1 MTRGIGASRDESSE
15 TLRRKPLPAEEDP
28 MTQPLKIIDGDG
40 HIFEDGEA
48 IARHFPYSAA
58 GGRMRSGV
66 FPLNSHIQYSLTRTP
81 PGAFA
86 TAPDGRFQNPG
97 PEGWIAFMEQVGI
110 EHAVLFPTAGQRI
123 GRIVDRDYAFGAARA
138 YNDWLAETYL
148 KRDARFKG
156 IAILPMHDAE
166 AALEELQRAYTE
178 LGVSGVLFPATGVH
192 LNLGAKPYWPVYAEA
207 ARLNCPI
214 VVHGGGHWDLGM
226 DTMNVSTGANAIGH
240 PMSLAIA
247 LAEMLFNNLFD
258 RFPGLR
264 VAYLEGGPLWF
275 LMALERLSR
284 SYEAGTPINP
294 RGELLHLPEGQT
306 VADYIRA
313 LVQAGRLVVGIEGGE
328 TDLAYAIRVAGEQTF
343 MFSSDFPHEV
353 NVNTVQKEIREL
365 REREEISEEAKEAI
379 LYANAARFY
388 GLDSASN

>member
-1 MTRGIGASRDESSE
+1 M
-15 TLRRKPLPAEEDP
+15 K
-28 MTQPLKIIDGDG
+28 QQVKIIDGDG

-58 GGRMRSGV
+58 GGRLRSGV
-66 FPLNSHIQYSLTRTP
+66 FPLHSHIQFSLTRNP
-81 PGAFA
+81 RGAFA
-86 TAPDGRFQNPG
+86 TAPDGQFQNPG
-97 PEGWIAFMEQVGI
+97 PEGWIEFMDQVGI
-110 EHAVLFPTAGQRI
+110 DYAVLFPTAGQRI

-138 YNDWLAETYL
+138 YNDWLTETYL
-148 KRDARFKG
+148 RRDSRFKG
-156 IAILPMHDAE
+156 IALLPMHDAE
-166 AALEELQRAYTE
+166 AALEELRRAYTE
-178 LGVSGVLFPATGVH
+178 LGMCGVLFPATGVH

-207 ARLNCPI
+207 ARLGCPV

-247 LAEMLFNNLFD
+247 LAEMVLNNLFD

-294 RGELLHLPEGQT
+294 RGELLRLPEGKT

-313 LVQAGRLVVGIEGGE
+313 LIRAGRLVVGIEGGE
-328 TDLAYAIRVAGEQTF
+328 TDLAYAIKVAGEQAF

-353 NVNTVQKEIREL
+353 NTQTVRKEIREL
-365 REREEISEEAKEAI
+365 CEREEISEVAKQAI
-379 LYANAARFY
+379 LRSNAARFY
-388 GLDSASN
+388 KLQSASN

>member
-1 MTRGIGASRDESSE
+1 
-15 TLRRKPLPAEEDP
+15 
-28 MTQPLKIIDGDG
+28 MTQQLKIIDGDG
-40 HIFEDGEA
+40 HIFEDGDG
-48 IARHFPYSAA
+48 IARHFPYRAA
-58 GGRMRSGV
+58 GGRLRSGV

-86 TAPDGRFQNPG
+86 TTPDGRFQNPG
-97 PEGWIAFMEQVGI
+97 PEGWVEFMDQLGFDY
-110 EHAVLFPTAGQRI
+110 AVLFPTAGQRI
-123 GRIVDRDYAFGAARA
+123 GRIVDRDYAVGAARA

-148 KRDARFKG
+148 QRDRRFKG

-166 AALEELQRAYTE
+166 AALEELQHAYTE

-207 ARLNCPI
+207 ARLGCPV
-214 VVHGGGHWDLGM
+214 VVHGVGHWDLGM

-247 LAEMLFNNLFD
+247 LAEMVLNNLFE

-264 VAYLEGGPLWF
+264 VAYLEGGPLWL

-294 RGELLHLPEGQT
+294 RGELLRLPEGQT
-306 VADYIRA
+306 LGDYIRK
-313 LVQAGRLVVGIEGGE
+313 LVRAGRLVVGIEGGE
-328 TDLAYAIRVAGEQTF
+328 SDLAYAIKVAGEQAF

-353 NVNTVQKEIREL
+353 NTHTVRKEIREL
-365 REREEISEEAKEAI
+365 REREEISEAAKEAI

-388 GLDSASN
+388 GLERFSN